1 MTPLPENSKLV
12 LTRTGRHPSLEIPYP
27 GGGDRRFLMAAYIIA
42 WLGGWL
48 VGEISVI
55 RVLLGGFVDAFLVFW
70 LTCWTIGGVVV
81 TRAAFRLLRPSV
93 PETLT
98 LRSSAIDYDRGVPP
112 GNLAD
117 EDDHGGMPWGDQTPR
132 RPRATFSRDALRT
145 LKLRETDRG
154 NRLTIDQTAKRLEIA
169 RGATEVDREWL
180 YGMLT
185 ERYA

>member
-1 MTPLPENSKLV
+1 MLDDWRSRCDARRLSAPATV
-12 LTRTGRHPSLEIPYP
+12 RA
-27 GGGDRRFLMAAYIIA
+27 GDP
-42 WLGGWL
+42 
-48 VGEISVI
+48 
-55 RVLLGGFVDAFLVFW
+55 DA
-70 LTCWTIGGVVV
+70 
-81 TRAAFRLLRPSV
+81 P
-93 PETLT
+93 

-112 GNLAD
+112 GKLAD